1 VAELATRATC
11 VDCATPLVNPQR
23 CRACGRL
30 QPPDPQRD
38 HFATLGLPRAFAIDP
53 EALER
58 RVVEFGRELHPD
70 KSGGDAAAKSRAML
84 ASAQLNE
91 AYSIL
96 RDDYRRAEYL
106 LKLEGGKPA
115 SEEKSVPEGFLERML
130 DERMELE
137 EALHGDPDRVA
148 AVRRR
153 FEQEIARCTAEMAP
167 RFAALHRAEGSGS
180 STATDHA
187 ELLVSLRRTLNVMA
201 YYRGLLRD
209 LREAVRDKE

>member
-11 VDCATPLVNPQR
+11 VHCSAPLVNPQR
-23 CRACGRL
+23 CRACGLL
-30 QPPDPQRD
+30 QPPDPARD
-38 HFATLGLPRAFAIDP
+38 HFETLGLKRSFAID
-53 EALER
+53 ADLLER

-70 KSGGDAAAKSRAML
+70 RAAGDAAARTRATL

-91 AYSIL
+91 AYSVL

-106 LKLEGGKPA
+106 LRLEGGKSA
-115 SEEKSVPEGFLERML
+115 SDDKAVPDGFLERML

-137 EALHGDPDRVA
+137 EALQGGTARVA
-148 AVRRR
+148 AARER
-153 FEQEIARCTAEMAP
+153 FEKEIARCTAEIAP
-167 RFAALHRAEGSGS
+167 HFAALARGADRDAH
-180 STATDHA
+180 
-187 ELLVSLRRTLNVMA
+187 LVALRRTLNVMA

>member
-1 VAELATRATC
+1 MAELATRATC
-11 VDCATPLVNPQR
+11 VQCAAPLVDPQR
-23 CRACGRL
+23 CRSCGLL

-38 HFATLGLPRAFAIDP
+38 HFVTLGLPRAFALDG
-53 EALER
+53 ELLER

-70 KSGGDAAAKSRAML
+70 RAGGDPAARTRAML

-91 AYSIL
+91 AYSIV

-106 LKLEGGKPA
+106 LKLFGGKSA
-115 SEEKSVPEGFLERML
+115 TEDKSVPDGFLERML

-137 EALHGDPDRVA
+137 EALHGDAARVA
-148 AVRRR
+148 ALRET
-153 FEQEIARCTAEMAP
+153 FEREIARCTADMAP
-167 RFAALHRAEGSGS
+167 RFAALERAEGAG
-180 STATDHA
+180 ATPPSDRDA
-187 ELLVSLRRTLNVMA
+187 QLTSLRRTLNVMA